1 MSSLKHDESILNEA
15 DKKAIKSLEELV
27 KKGVYT
33 KEDGEKKI
41 GAIYEK
47 RLKSNKE
54 NYRRGTVF
62 VLNLD
67 GLVNQ
72 VKNNDPKVK
81 EISLE
86 DKKVTNSVVT
96 LLMEA
101 LKNNTNVKKVDLK
114 KNLFEDSCISSICEM
129 LLKNTSVET

>member
-1 MSSLKHDESILNEA
+1 MSSSKHDESILNDA

-27 KKGVYT
+27 KKGIYT

-41 GAIYEK
+41 AAIYDK
-47 RLKSNKE
+47 RLKSAKE
-54 NYRRGTVF
+54 NSRRGTVF

-67 GLVNQ
+67 GLVKQ
-72 VKNNDPKVK
+72 VKSNDAKVK

-86 DKKVTNSVVT
+86 DKKVTNSVVI
-96 LLMEA
+96 LLSEA
-101 LKNNTNVKKVDLK
+101 LKENTNVKTVDLK
-114 KNLFEDSCISSICEM
+114 KNLFDDNAIPSICEM